1 MMFQS
6 HWGEGTRKIKEQY
19 EQSLFDLRGR
29 IDDVAN
35 CKTVAEVRNK
45 RAQYELGE
53 FQKRVE
59 DTARVIDNDK
69 SKIKNLEREICALRE
84 NKELLNKSLKE
95 QLADLDKYR
104 LNRDETW
111 SNLVDLLDKLDD
123 ELFRRISVEY
133 NNQTLREHIE
143 FLKQIHEKGSKPNL
157 ILIFLTV
164 LDRFNNDCILSRIGR
179 DEPIGRGIAIQRP
192 NRVLQ
197 GSVKA
202 CDR

>member
-1 MMFQS
+1 MCLLKA

-19 EQSLFDLRGR
+19 EQTLFDLRSR

-53 FQKRVE
+53 FQKRCD
-59 DTARVIDNDK
+59 DTVRVIDNDK
-69 SKIKNLEREICALRE
+69 TKIKNLEREICALRE
-84 NKELLNKSLKE
+84 NRDLLNKSLKD

-111 SNLVDLLDKLDD
+111 SNLVDLLDRLDD

-143 FLKQIHEKGSKPNL
+143 FLKQIHEKG
-157 ILIFLTV
+157 
-164 LDRFNNDCILSRIGR
+164 
-179 DEPIGRGIAIQRP
+179 E
-192 NRVLQ
+192 
-197 GSVKA
+197 
-202 CDR
+202 